1 MSGLSSMW
9 VNPCDIMRQAKSQ
22 LRPLPIVDKYPSPSI
37 SLSLA
42 LILKLL
48 TLVHGPSQLIESFG
62 IIMLTRSKRKMADLA
77 ILKSS
82 GSDAGHV
89 EQEIVE
95 VFSQKDDYVN
105 DFAFTPIHAAVLGI
119 DDPNDLERPTLEQ

>member
-9 VNPCDIMRQAKSQ
+9 VNLCDIMRQAKSQ
-22 LRPLPIVDKYPSPSI
+22 LRPLPIINRYPSPSI
-37 SLSLA
+37 FLSLA

-48 TLVHGPSQLIESFG
+48 TLVHGPSQLVKSFG
-62 IIMLTRSKRKMADLA
+62 IMMLTRSKRKPADLA
-77 ILKSS
+77 ILNSS
-82 GSDAGHV
+82 GADAGHV

-95 VFSQKDDYVN
+95 VSQKDDYTN

-119 DDPNDLERPTLEQ
+119 YDPKDLERPTLEQ